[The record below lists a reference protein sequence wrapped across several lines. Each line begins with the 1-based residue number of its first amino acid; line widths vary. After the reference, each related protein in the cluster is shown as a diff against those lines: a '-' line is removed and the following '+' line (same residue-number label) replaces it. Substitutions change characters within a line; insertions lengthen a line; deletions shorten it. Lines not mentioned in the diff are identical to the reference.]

1 MDIYAENG
9 FLLERINALVKEL
22 GLTKDSLIDKIVDGL
37 VAKSAK
43 REFYIEEFKRNR
55 KFLLEKF
62 ITNPIKTFGY
72 PTDLNDVFRCILK
85 ILLSKGAYKRLLE
98 EIGQHNLCSDMG
110 LIRYDPAKNGQ
121 NILKHGIIFHAVHS
135 YSYGHFPLISPNRGG
150 RQVLFTRYY
159 FEGNNHTYMCE
170 EQPKKKYSFVA
181 SVFDS
186 TLEGNMKFITARM
199 VDLEGDIDT
208 QLQML
213 ISGSG
218 LDPNDLAS
226 LRRRALE
233 VLRESEHYV

>member
-1 MDIYAENG
+1 MDIYAENN
-9 FLLERINALVKEL
+9 FLLERINASVKEL

-62 ITNPIKTFGY
+62 ISNPIKTFGY
-72 PTDLNDVFRCILK
+72 PIDLNDVFRCILK
-85 ILLSKGAYKRLLE
+85 ILLSKPAYKRLLE
-98 EIGQHNLCSDMG
+98 EIGQHNLSSDVG

-135 YSYGHFPLISPNRGG
+135 YSHGHFPLISPNRRG

-170 EQPKKKYSFVA
+170 EKPDKKYSFVA
-181 SVFDS
+181 TVFDS
-186 TLEGNMKFITARM
+186 TDDGRMIFITSRII
-199 VDLEGDIDT
+199 DLDGDIDY
-208 QLQML
+208 QLNML
-213 ISGSG
+213 ISENG
-218 LDPNDLAS
+218 LNPNDLES
-226 LRRRALE
+226 LRSRALE
-233 VLRESEHYV
+233 ILRESEQYV

>member
-9 FLLERINALVKEL
+9 FLFERINESVKEL

-43 REFYIEEFKRNR
+43 REFYLEEFKRNR

-85 ILLSKGAYKRLLE
+85 ILLSRGAYKRLLE
-98 EIGQHNLCSDMG
+98 EIGQHNLSSDVG

-121 NILKHGIIFHAVHS
+121 NILKHGLIFHAVHS
-135 YSYGHFPLISPNRGG
+135 YSHGHFPLISPNRSG

-181 SVFDS
+181 SVFDL
-186 TLEGNMKFITARM
+186 TYEGNMKFITARM

-208 QLQML
+208 QLRML

-218 LDPNDLAS
+218 LDPNDLTS
-226 LRRRALE
+226 LRRRALD
-233 VLRESEHYV
+233 VLRRSEQYV